1 MMCFMSLSIVLI
13 SGIEMSNNNSKIYFI
28 TDADAKDAH
37 LENEVKNGLKAKGL
51 ELIAIL
57 TGKCPGRRKRD
68 ATGENIF
75 WLFGSSL
82 LYPCIFDLKT
92 FTDSYLNDLALLKP
106 VNCC

>member
-1 MMCFMSLSIVLI
+1 MRFTMSLRIVLI

-28 TDADAKDAH
+28 TDADAKDAY

-68 ATGENIF
+68 GSGKNIF
-75 WLFGSSL
+75 LTLW
-82 LYPCIFDLKT
+82 
-92 FTDSYLNDLALLKP
+92 
-106 VNCC
+106 